1 MINYS
6 DNKFIGS
13 IDRAKKMFD
22 DDSLDYDNSL
32 LIKFSSQNVSCH
44 CVKHFR
50 DFWEKVEKNFNIIR
64 EKEYGNEKDFLINK
78 DSIKFVLESHETGP
92 EIIIVIDLSNVDLGV
107 IIGIVSLIYSCF
119 SNQST
124 NKKIENGFKEL
135 HQDDKKILSLV
146 KSKNDEISSKDENIG
161 DVIKK
166 VINRMLKK

>member
-50 DFWEKVEKNFNIIR
+50 DFWEKVEKI
-64 EKEYGNEKDFLINK
+64 LI
-78 DSIKFVLESHETGP
+78 S
-92 EIIIVIDLSNVDLGV
+92 LG
-107 IIGIVSLIYSCF
+107 
-119 SNQST
+119 
-124 NKKIENGFKEL
+124 KKNMEMR
-135 HQDDKKILSLV
+135 KIF
-146 KSKNDEISSKDENIG
+146 
-161 DVIKK
+161 
-166 VINRMLKK
+166 